1 MSVDTGSLPAP
12 DNAIASLRQGV
23 VADTRSLPMDDNRFC
38 RYRNDS
44 FPCPQAVYRRLIAYI
59 LPSMRGPAMSDMSHP
74 PSLSTPRDPD
84 VVDAAVAVNSPA
96 DVPPSR
102 QRREIVGRSPNQ
114 LAWLRL
120 KRDRT
125 ALVSSVVLAVAALV
139 ALAAPLIARLT
150 GIDPTDKF
158 VDRLNDFGMPVGYA
172 GGIGGDHLLGLEP
185 GSGRDIF
192 LQLVHGLRTSLFIA
206 FASAL
211 LASVIGVGVGIVAGY
226 ARGWLDSLI
235 NWFVDVTLAF
245 PFLIFALA
253 VIPILEDRFYTEREA
268 ASPGFRIALIIAT
281 FGLFSWTYTARLVRG
296 QVISLREREFV
307 EAARAAGAGTGHIL
321 FRQLLP
327 NIWAPILVTVSLNVP
342 QFIAVEAALAF
353 VNIGVTEPTPDLG
366 RMIYNSIGYVA
377 SDPWYTLFPG
387 LTIFLLVLAFN
398 LLGDALR
405 DSLDPRSTR

>member
-1 MSVDTGSLPAP
+1 
-12 DNAIASLRQGV
+12 
-23 VADTRSLPMDDNRFC
+23 
-38 RYRNDS
+38 
-44 FPCPQAVYRRLIAYI
+44 
-59 LPSMRGPAMSDMSHP
+59 MSDLSHP
-74 PSLSTPRDPD
+74 PSLTAPGDPGTGEP
-84 VVDAAVAVNSPA
+84 VVESGSGLSAG
-96 DVPPSR
+96 
-102 QRREIVGRSPNQ
+102 RREFVGRSPNQ

-125 ALVSSVVLAVAALV
+125 ARASAVTLAVAALV
-139 ALAAPLIARLT
+139 ALGAPLLSRLT

-172 GGIGGDHLLGLEP
+172 GGISADHWLGLEP
-185 GSGRDIF
+185 GSGRDIL
-192 LQLVHGLRTSLFIA
+192 LQLVYGLRTSLFIA
-206 FASAL
+206 FASAAV
-211 LASVIGVGVGIVAGY
+211 ASCIGVAVGVLAGW
-226 ARGWLDSLI
+226 ARGWLDSVVNWLI
-235 NWFVDVTLAF
+235 DLTLAF

-253 VIPILEDRFYTEREA
+253 VIPILQDRFYTDREA
-268 ASPGFRIALIIAT
+268 PSPAFRVALIVAT

-307 EAARAAGAGTGHIL
+307 DAARAAGAGTGHIL
-321 FRQLLP
+321 LRQLLP
-327 NIWAPILVTVSLNVP
+327 NIWAPILVTVSLMVP
-342 QFIAVEAALAF
+342 QFIAIEAALAF

-366 RMIYNSIGYVA
+366 RMIFNSIGYVA